1 MGNRKWIVAGLLAGA
16 AMVSTAAQALTA
28 SVFVGVAPPPPRY
41 EVMPPARHGYV
52 WVPGHWQWQGHGHVW
67 VNGYYL
73 RERPGYHYTQPRWQR
88 QGHGWAYVPGGWA
101 HAQYHSGTRYGEG
114 WRYRD
119 GYRDG
124 YRRSRDRDRDGIP
137 DHRDYDL
144 DNDGRP
150 NGRDRDMDGDGVR
163 NWRDRAPANR
173 WRY

>member
-1 MGNRKWIVAGLLAGA
+1 MGNRKWIAAAAVGVGA
-16 AMVSTAAQALTA
+16 VVMSGAAQALTA

-41 EVMPPARHGYV
+41 EVMPQARYGYV

-73 RERPGYHYTQPRWQR
+73 RERPGYHYVQPQWQQ

-101 HAQYHSGTRYGEG
+101 HAQYGSGYRYNDD

-119 GYRDG
+119 GYR
-124 YRRSRDRDRDGIP
+124 RPRDRDHDGIP
-137 DHRDYDL
+137 DRRDRDL

-150 NGRDRDMDGDGVR
+150 NRRDRDIDGDGVP
-163 NWRDRAPANR
+163 NWHDRAPQNR
-173 WRY
+173 YRY